1 MMNNPEGISAK
12 FNLETYLEARKVAKR
27 IALLFAAQVDVGI
40 TEEEGMALLD
50 DLFQAQGVEKKWHPH
65 KFRIGSDTTKVFR
78 DKSDKSLKLKEN
90 DIYFVD
96 IGPVINGHEADF
108 AQTFTIGQSPDYAK
122 IQRASRKIFDE
133 CLNFWQEKKPT
144 GVELYEFAQEKA
156 ENDGYILKNQEGGHR
171 LGDFPH
177 ALYYKGRL
185 SNFEKQPVENLWVLE
200 IHLNN
205 KEETYGAFYEDILF
219 RNS

>member
-1 MMNNPEGISAK
+1 MMDPQGVSAK
-12 FNLETYLEARKVAKR
+12 FNLETYMEARKVAKR

-40 TEEEGMALLD
+40 NEEQGLKILD
-50 DLFQAQGVEKKWHPH
+50 ELFLAQGVEKKWHPH

-78 DKSDKSLKLKEN
+78 DKSDQSLTLKEN

-96 IGPVINGHEADF
+96 IGPVVNGHEADF
-108 AQTFTIGQSPDYAK
+108 AQTFTVGQNPEYSQ
-122 IQRASRKIFDE
+122 IQRHSKVIFDE
-133 CLNFWQEKKPT
+133 CQAYWQSEKPT
-144 GVELYEFAQEKA
+144 GEELYAFADSRAK
-156 ENDGYILKNQEGGHR
+156 NYGYVLKNQEGGHR

-185 SNFEKQPVENLWVLE
+185 SNFDKIPLENVWVLE

-205 KEETYGAFYEDILF
+205 TKETFGAFYEDILV